1 MLESSLVR
9 TLAGF
14 VGLEVSDIGADMS
27 ALDSREFGAW
37 CEGLKRKEIIFKTF
51 LSKFEPRRQRLGTL
65 SSLM

>member
-37 CEGLKRKEIIFKTF
+37 CEGLKRKEIH
-51 LSKFEPRRQRLGTL
+51 L
-65 SSLM
+65 